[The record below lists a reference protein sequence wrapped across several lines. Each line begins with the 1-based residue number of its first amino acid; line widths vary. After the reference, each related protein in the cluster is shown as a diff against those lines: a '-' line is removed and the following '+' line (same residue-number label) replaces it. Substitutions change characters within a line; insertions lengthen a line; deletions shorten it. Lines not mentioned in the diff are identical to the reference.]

1 MLDQVRDQQGP
12 TLNKVGEANFEGKW
26 ERIRAIMDSGATVP
40 VMSPSTG
47 RHYKGTESEAS
58 KAGVMYA
65 CANGDTIPN
74 LGEKAMPVVTQ
85 EGTVRGYFSQMADV
99 TTPLQSVRHLY
110 KSGHLVVFDGPES
123 FMYNKNTGEVNAIE
137 DDGFNYVQELWVI
150 PPDELHN
157 VNSLDFTRQHP

>member
-1 MLDQVRDQQGP
+1 MLNQVRNQQGP
-12 TLNKVGEANFEGKW
+12 TINTINEADFQGNW
-26 ERIRAIMDSGATVP
+26 ERIRAVMDSGATVP

-74 LGEKAMPVVTQ
+74 LGEKSMPVVTK

-110 KSGHLVVFDGPES
+110 KSGHVVVFDGPDS
-123 FMYNKNTGEVNAIE
+123 FMFNKHTGEMNKIE
-137 DDGFNYVQELWVI
+137 DDGFNYIQELWVI
-150 PPDELHN
+150 PPDELN
-157 VNSLDFTRQHP
+157 MVQTPDFPGQHP